1 MRSLQDLD
9 RWIADKVKQRLS
21 VAAPRK
27 KELLEVRRDLLED
40 VRAHIQQKGA
50 GKTLF
55 PYNALTAH
63 IAVLDEKEATNLRAT
78 AEALEADVRELLVE
92 AGCPVPAL
100 TLELAVK
107 VKEQTSFTVEYSRRT
122 IEPPKPVERPPAK
135 LVVVHGAGEPSELA
149 ITSNRV
155 NIGRLKEVL
164 SERDG
169 LRRRNDLAF
178 SESEVTVSREHAYIA
193 YDAAAGKFRL
203 CDYQSTRGTAVFRDG
218 RRIEVPRA
226 SPRGV
231 PLQSGDEIHL
241 GAARVKFLLDTVL
254 KK

>member
-1 MRSLQDLD
+1 MRSLRDLD
-9 RWIADKVKQRLS
+9 RWIADKVKQHLS
-21 VAAPRK
+21 SGAPRK

-55 PYNALTAH
+55 PHNALTAH
-63 IAVLDEKEATNLRAT
+63 ISVQDEAEAENLGAT
-78 AEALEADVRELLVE
+78 SEALESDVRELLVE

-100 TLELAVK
+100 TLELDIK
-107 VKEQTSFTVEYSRRT
+107 VEEQTSFTVEYFRRT
-122 IEPPKPVERPPAK
+122 IAAPKPVERPSAK
-135 LVVVHGAGEPSELA
+135 LVVLNGACEPTELA
-149 ITSNRV
+149 IATNRV

-178 SESEVTVSREHAYIA
+178 SETEVTVSREHAYIV
-193 YDAAAGKFRL
+193 YDGAAGKFRL

-241 GAARVKFLLDTVL
+241 GAARVQFQIELVG
-254 KK
+254 

>member
-9 RWIADKVKQRLS
+9 RWIADKVKQHLS
-21 VAAPRK
+21 GSVPRK

-40 VRAHIQQKGA
+40 VRSHIQPKGA
-50 GKTLF
+50 GKVLF

-63 IAVLDEKEATNLRAT
+63 IAVQDETEAANLRAT
-78 AEALEADVRELLVE
+78 AEALESDVKELLAE
-92 AGCPVPAL
+92 AGCPVPTL
-100 TLELAVK
+100 TLELDIK
-107 VKEQTSFTVEYSRRT
+107 VEEQTSFAVEYFRRT
-122 IEPPKPVERPPAK
+122 IAPPKPLDRPPAK
-135 LVVVHGAGEPSELA
+135 LIVLNGEGEPSELA
-149 ITSNRV
+149 ITANRV

-178 SESEVTVSREHAYIA
+178 SEAEVTVSREHAYVV
-193 YDAAAGKFRL
+193 YDPAAAKFRL

-241 GAARVKFLLDTVL
+241 GAARVRFLCPQSDS
-254 KK
+254 

>member
-1 MRSLQDLD
+1 MRSLQELD
-9 RWIADKVKQRLS
+9 RWIANKVKQHLS
-21 VAAPRK
+21 GSAPRR

-40 VRAHIQQKGA
+40 VRAHIQPKGA
-50 GKTLF
+50 GQVLF
-55 PYNALTAH
+55 PYNALLAQ
-63 IAVLDEKEATNLRAT
+63 ISVLEEGEAEGLRAS
-78 AEALEADVRELLVE
+78 AETLEADVRELLAE

-100 TLELAVK
+100 TLELEVT
-107 VKEQTSFTVEYSRRT
+107 VDEQTSFEIEYVRRT
-122 IEPPKPVERPPAK
+122 VAPPPPKERPAAK
-135 LVVVHGAGEPSELA
+135 LVVLSGAAESSELTIA
-149 ITSNRV
+149 ANRV

-178 SESEVTVSREHAYIA
+178 SESETTVSREHAYVV

-241 GAARVKFLLDTVL
+241 GTARVQFLTD
-254 KK
+254 